1 MNTIPNGRCG
11 VARWSLVGMTLD
23 EMQELGRKRILA
35 ETDPEYAEYGPV
47 YCNPACCKPRHLRC
61 LGCKHPYHDG
71 CAWTPGQTD
80 PIRPGNLNPVP
91 CSACLMYRDILRGTL
106 TFEKD
111 AEARILYDECER
123 QARILYDECQL
134 EDTNRQAKFRAL
146 FQYSLVAQPENW
158 IPTTSAPTV
167 IESKQ
172 RHNVSEPETDLSAEP
187 QDCMP
192 TTSAPTAIESK
203 QRHNVSE
210 PETDLSA
217 EPQDCMPTT
226 SAPTAIESKQRHDV
240 SESET
245 DLSAEPPTHVAECD
259 THTFRTE
266 VAKCCARFMRQQKR
280 QRQRKRQRLCRK
292 LQEKRNEEARRNVI
306 IIE

>member
-1 MNTIPNGRCG
+1 
-11 VARWSLVGMTLD
+11 
-23 EMQELGRKRILA
+23 
-35 ETDPEYAEYGPV
+35 
-47 YCNPACCKPRHLRC
+47 
-61 LGCKHPYHDG
+61 
-71 CAWTPGQTD
+71 
-80 PIRPGNLNPVP
+80 
-91 CSACLMYRDILRGTL
+91 MYRDILRGTL

-134 EDTNRQAKFRAL
+134 EDNNRQAKFRAL

-158 IPTTSAPTV
+158 I
-167 IESKQ
+167 
-172 RHNVSEPETDLSAEP
+172 
-187 QDCMP
+187 
-192 TTSAPTAIESK
+192 
-203 QRHNVSE
+203 
-210 PETDLSA
+210 
-217 EPQDCMPTT
+217 PTT

-259 THTFRTE
+259 THTFWTE
-266 VAKCCARFMRQQKR
+266 VAKCIARCMRQQKW